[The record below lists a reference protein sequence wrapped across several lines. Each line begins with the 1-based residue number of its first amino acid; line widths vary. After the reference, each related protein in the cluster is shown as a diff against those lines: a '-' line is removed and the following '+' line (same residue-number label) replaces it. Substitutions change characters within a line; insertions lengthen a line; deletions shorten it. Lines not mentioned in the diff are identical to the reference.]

1 MPELP
6 DRPDLDQLRRQ
17 ARDLHRAA
25 EAGAPDALDRI
36 RAFSDQRTL
45 SAAQLTV
52 AREHGYLSWP
62 ALQAEVRRL
71 RSLLPAAIP
80 QPAGRQLTAGWL
92 DPRYSFGGGAAIQT
106 ADGVLTPDVLTVG
119 NESALLY
126 ASAVLEWQ
134 APARTLL
141 RRSRTERWPTFHDL
155 IATDDQG
162 ATFTVTFGGGSI
174 HPHRP
179 GATPRRSDVSFWIKP
194 APSGQARWIE
204 LRADNGSSTRLVPSP
219 RAAVRVTDVAAVS
232 ASTAAERKL
241 EELAYFLLGLRHSVP
256 GSDLSS
262 QRAAALTR
270 TAEIQQSGDLSAG
283 SDLPAQLARLCD
295 CLTDEHLADELPG
308 RWQRF
313 LDTANLAD
321 GPQWRLDLAAAVPA
335 LGDLRVQL
343 DHLASG
349 PNSWRLYLRAMP
361 TWWGHS
367 EDGHRKWELASVRA
381 HDDLGGRY
389 VANFGGSSTE
399 RDYEDLK
406 LEFVPR
412 IDPLARRLN
421 VTFGT
426 DDAEAAMDL
435 HLASAAE

>member
-6 DRPDLDQLRRQ
+6 YRPDLDQLRRQ

-25 EAGAPDALDRI
+25 EAGVPDALDRI
-36 RAFSDQRTL
+36 RASSDQRTL

-52 AREHGYLSWP
+52 AREYGYSSWP
-62 ALQAEVRRL
+62 ALQAEVKRL

-80 QPAGRQLTAGWL
+80 QPAGRQHAPGWL

-119 NESALLY
+119 YESAVLH

-134 APARTLL
+134 APARTLR
-141 RRSRTERWPTFHDL
+141 RRSRPERWPTFNDL
-155 IATDDQG
+155 TATDDQG

-174 HPHRP
+174 HPHWP

-194 APSGQARWIE
+194 TPSAQVSWIE

-219 RAAVRVTDVAAVS
+219 RAAVRVADVAAAS
-232 ASTAAERKL
+232 ASMAAERKL
-241 EELAYFLLGLRHSVP
+241 EELAYFLLRLRLSVP
-256 GSDLSS
+256 GSDLSR
-262 QRAAALTR
+262 QRAAALAR
-270 TAEIQQSGDLSAG
+270 TAEIQVSGDLGAG
-283 SDLPAQLARLCD
+283 SELPGQLARLCD
-295 CLTDEHLADELPG
+295 CLTDEHLADELPAG
-308 RWQRF
+308 WQRF
-313 LDTANLAD
+313 LDTAKLAD
-321 GPQWRLDLAAAVPA
+321 GPQRHLDLAAAVPE

-349 PNSWRLYLRAMP
+349 PDSWRLYLRAKP
-361 TWWGHS
+361 TWWGYS

-381 HDDLGGRY
+381 DDDLGGRY
-389 VANFGGSSTE
+389 VPNFGGSSGE

-421 VTFGT
+421 LTFGT
-426 DDAEAAMDL
+426 DDAEAVMDL
-435 HLASAAE
+435 HLASAAQ